1 MFRNQPI
8 TRKLMAVILVTS
20 GAVLTITC
28 VAFLVYE
35 FVTFRQSMVRNVS
48 TLGQAIAA
56 NSTAA
61 LAFENAEDARRVLSA
76 VAADPHVVAAG
87 VYDGTGALFASYA
100 NPAATDP
107 VFPVRPDRDGYRFGW
122 ANLALYQPVTIDK
135 RRLGTLY
142 LQSDLGAMYE
152 RFTRY
157 AAIVLGVITLAGLVA
172 FRLATRL
179 RRHLTE
185 PLLALARTAKA
196 VSEQQDYSTRAER
209 FDDDELGQLTDSF
222 NAMLTRVQE
231 RDHALR
237 AQSDTLRANEER
249 TRLIVE
255 SALDAVVTI
264 DASGL
269 ITGWSPQAEKTF
281 GWTRQDALGRIL
293 ADTII
298 PEQYRELHRVGL
310 ERFLATGEGPVL
322 NRRIELSALHRD
334 GREFPI
340 ELSITPVRMGDAVSF
355 SAFVRDITERKQAE
369 QRLHAQLE
377 RLNLLDRLT
386 RAIGERQDLKSILQ
400 VVIRSLEDQL
410 PLDFC
415 CVGLYDRA
423 DESVTIARV
432 GVKSETLARQIALS
446 ENARIPI
453 DRNGLSRC
461 VRGELLYEPD
471 ITESV
476 FPFPKRLSR
485 GGLRSLVVAPLAV
498 ESNVFG
504 VLIAARR
511 ESASFSSAECEFLRQ
526 LSEHVALA
534 AHQAELH
541 TALQQAYDDLR
552 QTQQAVM
559 QQERLKALG
568 QMASGIAHDINNAIS
583 PIVLYSESLL
593 ETEPHLSSQARDYLS
608 TIQRAVEDVAQ
619 TVARMR
625 EFYRAREPQ
634 LALAPVD
641 VNRLVRD
648 VVHLTRA
655 RWSDMP
661 QQRGVVIRLS
671 TELAHL
677 DPTIQ
682 GSESEVRE
690 ALINL
695 VFNAVDAMPEGGTLT
710 IRTRTADERVG
721 PRDVPEPAGVHVEVK
736 DTGIGMDADTR
747 RRCLEPFFT
756 TKGERGTGLGLAMV
770 YGMIQRHSADIEIES
785 TLGQGTTIRLVFAAP
800 PVVAAEL
807 TAPRRDVARPSR
819 LRILLVDDD
828 PLLLRSLQDVLERD
842 GHVVTTANGGQAGI
856 DVFRAAHRERKP
868 FDVVVTDL
876 GMPYVDGRHVASSI
890 KATNAATPVVL
901 LTGWGQR
908 LVDDG
913 DVPSH
918 VDRVLNKPP
927 KLSELRDALSAV
939 TAVPP
944 S

>member
-20 GAVLTITC
+20 AAVLTITC
-28 VAFLVYE
+28 GAFLVYE
-35 FVTFRQSMVRNVS
+35 FVTFRQSMVRSVT
-48 TLGQAIAA
+48 TLAQAIAA
-56 NSTAA
+56 NSTAS
-61 LAFENAEDARRVLSA
+61 LAFENPDDAKRVLSA

-87 VYDGTGALFASYA
+87 LYDRTGALFAAYA
-100 NPAATDP
+100 RPAGDA
-107 VFPVRPDRDGYRFGW
+107 VFPVRSEADGYSLGW
-122 ANLALYQPVTIDK
+122 TGLTLYQPVTQEK

-142 LQSDLGAMYE
+142 LHSDLGAMYD
-152 RFTRY
+152 RFQLY
-157 AAIVLGVITLAGLVA
+157 AAIVLGVIALAGVVA
-172 FRLATRL
+172 VSVATRL

-185 PLLALARTAKA
+185 PVLALARTAKA
-196 VSEQQDYSTRAER
+196 VTELQDYSTRAQR

-222 NAMLTRVQE
+222 NAMLTHVQE
-231 RDHALR
+231 RDQTLR
-237 AQSDTLRANEER
+237 TQSETLRANEER

-264 DASGL
+264 DTSGR
-269 ITGWSPQAEKTF
+269 ITGWSAQAEKTF
-281 GWTRQDALGRIL
+281 GWTRQDALGRMIG
-293 ADTII
+293 DTIV
-298 PEQYRELHRVGL
+298 PERYRERHRAGL
-310 ERFLATGEGPVL
+310 ERFFATGEGPVL

-340 ELSITPVRMGDAVSF
+340 ELSITSIRTGDEVSF

-369 QRLHAQLE
+369 ESLHAQLE

-415 CVGLYDRA
+415 CVGLCDRA
-423 DESVTIARV
+423 DDSIRIVRV
-432 GVKSETLARQIALS
+432 GVKSETLALQIALS
-446 ENARIPI
+446 EKARIPI
-453 DRNGLSRC
+453 DENGLSRC
-461 VRGELLYEPD
+461 IRGELLYEPE
-471 ITESV
+471 IIESAL
-476 FPFPKRLSR
+476 PFLKRLSR
-485 GGLRSLVVAPLAV
+485 GGLRSLVLAPLAV

-504 VLIAARR
+504 VLIAARC
-511 ESASFSSAECEFLRQ
+511 ETAGFSSAECEFLRQ

-534 AHQAELH
+534 AHQAELYA
-541 TALQQAYDDLR
+541 ALQQAYDDLR

-583 PIVLYSESLL
+583 PVVLYTESLL
-593 ETEPHLSSQARDYLS
+593 ETETHLSTQAREYLR
-608 TIQRAVEDVAQ
+608 TIQRSVEDVAQ

-625 EFYRAREPQ
+625 EFYRGREPQ
-634 LALAPVD
+634 LTLAPVD
-641 VNRLVRD
+641 VNRLVGE
-648 VVHLTRA
+648 VVNLTRA

-671 TELAHL
+671 TALAL
-677 DPTIQ
+677 GDPLIQ
-682 GSESEVRE
+682 GSESEIRE

-695 VFNAVDAMPEGGTLT
+695 VFNAVDAMPDGGELT
-710 IRTRTADERVG
+710 IRTRSADER
-721 PRDVPEPAGVHVEVK
+721 DAAVPAAVHIEVQ
-736 DTGIGMDADTR
+736 DTGIGMDPDTR

-770 YGMIQRHSADIEIES
+770 YGMVQRHSADIEIES
-785 TLGQGTTIRLVFAAP
+785 VPGTGTTFRLVFAAP
-800 PVVAAEL
+800 PTGATES
-807 TAPRRDVARPSR
+807 TEPRCDVARPSR

-828 PLLLRSLQDVLERD
+828 PLLLKSLQDVLERD
-842 GHVVTTANGGQAGI
+842 GHVVTTANAGQVGV
-856 DVFRAAHRERKP
+856 DLFQAAHHQDNP
-868 FDVVVTDL
+868 FTVVITDL
-876 GMPYVDGRHVASSI
+876 GMPYVDGRRVASAI
-890 KATNAATPVVL
+890 KAINAATPVFL

-927 KLSELRDALSAV
+927 KLSDLRDALSTVAL
-939 TAVPP
+939 APLR
-944 S
+944 